1 MANFTYTIPNAVTSR
16 VVGAFVA
23 LYDYD
28 NAKFPDET
36 QAQFTE
42 RQVKLFIK
50 RTVARHEAAEAAKT
64 AARNAEANALT
75 QIDVT

>member
-1 MANFTYTIPNAVTSR
+1 MPSFSYTIPGAAASR
-16 VVGAFVA
+16 VVAAFVA
-23 LYDYD
+23 LYDYA
-28 NAKFPDET
+28 NAKLPDET

-64 AARNAEANALT
+64 AARNAEATALVD
-75 QIDVT
+75 INVT